1 MENSLQGNHVGGRRR
16 SGRRTPRPEGLHGG
30 NPLVR
35 LENGKGAPGYL
46 CQAGRV
52 MPRLILLDLDMPA
65 VALTTS
71 EAPQDKRA
79 SFDPGVTGY
88 LSKYVSKPVDSPQ
101 FVEAMR
107 ATAPCR
113 ALSELSQ

>member
-1 MENSLQGNHVGGRRR
+1 MAIMLAEDDEVDAVRRALK
-16 SGRRTPRPEGLHGG
+16 GWHGG

-35 LENGKGAPGYL
+35 LENGKGAPGHP
-46 CQAGRV
+46 CQADRV
-52 MPRLILLDLDMPA
+52 MPCLMLLDLDMPA

-79 SFDPGVTGY
+79 SLDPGVTGY
-88 LSKYVSKPVDSPQ
+88 LSKYVSKPVDAPQ

-107 ATAPCR
+107 ATDTCR
-113 ALSELSQ
+113 ALSELRQ

>member
-1 MENSLQGNHVGGRRR
+1 
-16 SGRRTPRPEGLHGG
+16 RTPRPEGSHGG

-46 CQAGRV
+46 CRAGRV
-52 MPRLILLDLDMPA
+52 MPCLILLDLDMPA

-79 SFDPGVTGY
+79 SFDPGVSGY
-88 LSKYVSKPVDSPQ
+88 LGKYVSKPVDSPR

-107 ATAPCR
+107 ATVPCR
-113 ALSELSQ
+113 ALSGLRQ

>member
-1 MENSLQGNHVGGRRR
+1 MLVEDDEVDAVRRVLK
-16 SGRRTPRPEGLHGG
+16 GFHGG

-35 LENGKGAPGYL
+35 LENGKEAPAYL
-46 CQAGRV
+46 RQPGRV
-52 MPRLILLDLDMPA
+52 MPCLILIDLDMPA
-65 VALTTS
+65 AVLTTS
-71 EAPQDKRA
+71 GEPQDKRAA

-88 LSKYVSKPVDSPQ
+88 LSKPVDSPQ